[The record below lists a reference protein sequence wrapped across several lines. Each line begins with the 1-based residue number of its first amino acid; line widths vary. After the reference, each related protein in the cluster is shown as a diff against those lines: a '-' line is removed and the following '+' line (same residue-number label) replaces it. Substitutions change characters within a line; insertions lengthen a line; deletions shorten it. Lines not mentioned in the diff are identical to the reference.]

1 MENAAHVSRLAL
13 GDLLLDS
20 LPYNAHTTASDA
32 LWAGLPLIT
41 CRGQAFAGCV
51 AASLLRAAGLAE
63 LITASLEE
71 YESLA
76 LRLANDRAL
85 LQSYRGRLTRDPAR
99 LALFDTART
108 TRRIEAAY
116 EEMMARWEKDLSPA
130 GFDVAE

>member
-1 MENAAHVSRLAL
+1 MRRMSRAWRRAICSWIRYL
-13 GDLLLDS
+13 
-20 LPYNAHTTASDA
+20 TTPIPRPATRCG
-32 LWAGLPLIT
+32 AGLPLIT
-41 CRGQAFAGCV
+41 CRGQAFAGRV

-85 LQSYRGRLTRDPAR
+85 LQSYRDRLTRDPAR

-116 EEMMARWEKDLSPA
+116 EQMMARRAQDLPPA
-130 GFDVAE
+130 AFDVPE